1 MVWLEVEP
9 GFYVHATVQLPKM
22 ARRNRSASTATAE
35 SGSSGTA
42 AVHPIEDE
50 YLIAALSQSSR
61 RFRLRHG
68 TLARLLRREGKVI
81 LLQKLAA
88 HWDRWLRQVDILN
101 SRSLEDV
108 VEAVPHSSLLT
119 ASTTSQLRPLLAQ
132 FAASNPSALPIL
144 LHGQD
149 VLALPKLPEADT
161 PAAQEPGRPPPPRL
175 REDELVDVVRYLAD
189 LVPKSTVLA
198 VQNDSSSF
206 QVTRSTTTSAVSNAW
221 SSSLSTLANG
231 MSFLSPRPLS
241 LSLASVS
248 SATEPRQ
255 GNQPSAASSKSLRA
269 GFAAMRQQ
277 EKAALSAPER
287 DRTPE
292 SSAAGPGQGQAA
304 SRSRNG
310 EGKGSDV
317 DSAWSFPSV
326 NWSKLGFGGG
336 AATTAAAA
344 AVKSAADVAVNREE
358 ASAPLITSSSANED
372 ASSADTP
379 DQSVVSE
386 DGGTFET
393 PSREAET
400 PKVELAPT
408 VNAEELAA
416 AIGVTPEQEDR
427 HFHLVQVRNESTPN
441 GDGTA
446 TATGASSPTAAE
458 DDESTEDDHKVLE
471 IYVGGADPSKC
482 QLRRYTRGLLTLG
495 LAVLPSTDDAAMAW
509 LDSRAERLLEA
520 VETMTELVQP
530 PKAVY
535 PHRHLITD
543 GAMVTSVTSS
553 RDAAAGTHSAHGN
566 AAAAADEADEA
577 ESAAAL
583 LDSYR
588 SLHSSPPI
596 LESITR
602 LSSARWALHRQHTT
616 SPPSVSLPRRT
627 REVYAI
633 VPSRNARGRELSL
646 VDAADELRRIERAYE
661 KW

>member
-1 MVWLEVEP
+1 
-9 GFYVHATVQLPKM
+9 
-22 ARRNRSASTATAE
+22 
-35 SGSSGTA
+35 
-42 AVHPIEDE
+42 VHP
-50 YLIAALSQSSR
+50 A
-61 RFRLRHG
+61 
-68 TLARLLRREGKVI
+68 
-81 LLQKLAA
+81 
-88 HWDRWLRQVDILN
+88 
-101 SRSLEDV
+101 
-108 VEAVPHSSLLT
+108 AVPHSSLLT

-198 VQNDSSSF
+198 VQNDSSSL

-255 GNQPSAASSKSLRA
+255 GHQPSAASSKSLRA

-292 SSAAGPGQGQAA
+292 SSAAGPGQGQAS

-310 EGKGSDV
+310 EAKGSDA

-344 AVKSAADVAVNREE
+344 AAVKSAADVAVNREE
-358 ASAPLITSSSANED
+358 AGAPLNTSSSANED

-482 QLRRYTRGLLTLG
+482 QLRRYTVRSAPVLCFLVLNY
-495 LAVLPSTDDAAMAW
+495 LA
-509 LDSRAERLLEA
+509 
-520 VETMTELVQP
+520 
-530 PKAVY
+530 
-535 PHRHLITD
+535 
-543 GAMVTSVTSS
+543 
-553 RDAAAGTHSAHGN
+553 
-566 AAAAADEADEA
+566 
-577 ESAAAL
+577 
-583 LDSYR
+583 
-588 SLHSSPPI
+588 
-596 LESITR
+596 
-602 LSSARWALHRQHTT
+602 
-616 SPPSVSLPRRT
+616 
-627 REVYAI
+627 
-633 VPSRNARGRELSL
+633 
-646 VDAADELRRIERAYE
+646 
-661 KW
+661 